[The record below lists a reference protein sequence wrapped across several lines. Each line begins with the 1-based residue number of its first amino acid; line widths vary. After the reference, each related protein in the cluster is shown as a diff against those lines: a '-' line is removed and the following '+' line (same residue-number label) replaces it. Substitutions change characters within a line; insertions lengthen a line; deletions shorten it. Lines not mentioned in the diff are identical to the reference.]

1 MLSSSPL
8 HHTFLLSLLVFPF
21 RVTRAPPSGGVLVA
35 FVFILNSLY
44 MLIVIKGRVM
54 EAKIV
59 NAFIKFCD
67 AMQHAVGR
75 LKESI
80 MECDIETPI
89 APHKSG
95 GCAHAAVTHKV
106 THAVV
111 KCAHCGKEFERQ
123 RITQKYCSK
132 ECRLAALKPS
142 RDAGCKEQVKKKRQL
157 ESSEKTCKVCGK
169 TFIPKQARSQ
179 FCCRDC
185 SVLWYN
191 YQSFVKNHPDVSF
204 ETWKT
209 TDFSRLRGK
218 RKEVPT
224 RTCLFC
230 GKPYVP
236 TTEEQKYCSKACK
249 FEAHEKEKAERL
261 AAQPAVVKQ
270 PVAAPQIVA
279 TPTKDDPRTFEIR
292 ECEVC
297 HQKFQAAKGT
307 NVRFCSQC
315 LSHFGYAE
323 CVEIAK
329 EEKQK
334 REEEKNKS
342 PYKVCSLCGTYF
354 TDNTPTKAQ
363 IFCER
368 CRQRQINKRKK
379 RRK

>member
-1 MLSSSPL
+1 M
-8 HHTFLLSLLVFPF
+8 
-21 RVTRAPPSGGVLVA
+21 
-35 FVFILNSLY
+35 
-44 MLIVIKGRVM
+44 VIGRRVM
-54 EAKIV
+54 DAKIV
-59 NAFIKFCD
+59 NELIKFCD
-67 AMQHAVGR
+67 AVQYAVGR

-80 MECDIETPI
+80 MECGIETPI
-89 APHKSG
+89 ALHKSG
-95 GCAHAAVTHKV
+95 DCTHAAVTHKV
-106 THAVV
+106 TRAVV

-132 ECRLAALKPS
+132 ECRLTELKPS
-142 RDAGCKEQVKKKRQL
+142 KDAGGQDAIGEKHVCEHCGKEFISASSTVVYCSRRCKEQAKKKRQL
-157 ESSEKTCKVCGK
+157 ESSKKTCKACGK

-191 YQSFVKNHPDVSF
+191 YQNFVKKHPDVSF

-209 TDFSRLRGK
+209 TDFLRQRGK
-218 RKEVPT
+218 KKDVPT
-224 RTCLFC
+224 RICQFC
-230 GKPYVP
+230 GKAYVP
-236 TTEEQKYCSKACK
+236 TTEEQKYCSKTCK

-261 AAQPAVVKQ
+261 AVKPAVAKQ

-307 NVRFCSQC
+307 NVRFCGQC
-315 LSHFGYAE
+315 LGYFGYAE

-334 REEEKNKS
+334 REAEKNIS

-368 CRQRQINKRKK
+368 CRQRQINKGKK